1 MNVLVCSVF
10 TYGVQPDS
18 RDYYMLLKQQNMVI
32 LGGSQLAQV

>member
-1 MNVLVCSVF
+1 MYVLACSVF

-18 RDYYMLLKQQNMVI
+18 YNNEMLLKQQNQVI